1 MKHFLVV
8 VDLQRDF
15 VSGALGSEEARAI
28 LPYAAELIRNFE
40 GEIFVTMDTHEENYL
55 ETSEGRKLPV
65 EHCIRGREGWELE
78 EIIREALYTQ
88 GGYSAVEKPTFGS
101 VALPQILG
109 RAAGGEEFDV
119 TLIGVCTD
127 ICVVSNAL
135 LLKAFF
141 PEISI
146 KVDAR
151 ACAGVTPESH
161 AAALSTM
168 QMCQIEILS

>member
-15 VSGALGSEEARAI
+15 VSGALGSEEARAM
-28 LPYAAELIRNFE
+28 LPYAADLIRKFE
-40 GEIFVTMDTHEENYL
+40 GEIFVTMDTHQENYF
-55 ETSEGRKLPV
+55 ETSEGRHLPV
-65 EHCIRGREGWELE
+65 EHCIRGQEGWKLE
-78 EIIREALYTQ
+78 EEIEEALCSQ

-101 VALPQILG
+101 VALPGILG
-109 RAAGGEEFDV
+109 HASGGEEFDV

-141 PEISI
+141 PEVSI
-146 KVDAR
+146 RVDAR
-151 ACAGVTPESH
+151 ACAGVTRESH
-161 AAALSTM
+161 EAALRTM